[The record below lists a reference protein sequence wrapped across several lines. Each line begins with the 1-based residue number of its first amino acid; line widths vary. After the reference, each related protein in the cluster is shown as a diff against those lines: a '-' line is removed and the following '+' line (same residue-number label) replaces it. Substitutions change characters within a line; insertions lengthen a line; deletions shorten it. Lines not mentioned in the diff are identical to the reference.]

1 MPKKEDLSG
10 KIFNLIKC
18 VSPSESKNGKTYWN
32 CECIICGQTKIIQ
45 TTHIKDGRSKTCGC
59 GCQINKQIKQC
70 KICGKDFQ
78 IKANGHTRIY
88 CYECSPSYEH
98 GESKSETMIALRKA
112 MKKQAVKMRG
122 GKCERCGYD
131 KCIGALQFHH
141 RNPEEKKFG
150 LSMNGITHSWN
161 EYLLEVE
168 KCDLLCAN
176 CHAEAHYNEEVKK

>member
-45 TTHIKDGRSKTCGC
+45 TTHIKDGRTKTCGC
-59 GCQINKQIKQC
+59 GCKINEQIKQC
-70 KICGKDFQ
+70 KICGKDFK

-98 GESKSETMIALRKA
+98 GESKSETIIALRKA

-168 KCDLLCAN
+168 KCVLLCAN
-176 CHAEAHYNEEVKK
+176 CHAEEHSGL